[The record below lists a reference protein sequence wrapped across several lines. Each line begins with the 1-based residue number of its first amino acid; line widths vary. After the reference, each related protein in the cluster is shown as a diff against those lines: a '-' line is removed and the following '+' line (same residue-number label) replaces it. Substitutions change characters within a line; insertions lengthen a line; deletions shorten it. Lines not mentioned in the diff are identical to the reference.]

1 MSQNHPY
8 RSSRTGY
15 RSQDDFYEDPGSQYT
30 GQRDVY
36 QRPEDLP
43 HPQSYQPSSRDQP
56 SSRAMETHTSLRP
69 DVLNILDSCG
79 LEPSDLSLLA
89 EMPEDLI
96 TVETLPHL
104 LKKLRD
110 SKKPGPVPPA
120 SASHFTTSAPAP
132 APLPAYERKRL
143 STSTE
148 YRPVHSPHPAP
159 ASSRN
164 LRETWQDH
172 NLDQR
177 HTSVSAHHSRQG
189 VTSSYAVEYGHS
201 RRKNLHHDHS
211 ASYGAEPRQ
220 GRISASSRRD
230 IDYRQKPVVDDGEPP
245 YFPKKDVHHT
255 LPSKKEA
262 SDFHGRTPSVFP
274 YACQLCNMVVLS
286 NKDWNQHVN
295 TAQHADSQ
303 LKLLQRY
310 PAWDCHISSVRSG
323 DDDHP
328 PTRPTAHD
336 RAKTTAHDRAK
347 TTAHDRAKTARPQK
361 RSSQSMEGPPKNEKR
376 PNLKK
381 VKEKPKIVGKVI
393 SVKYAAKSIDEEYIR
408 RLLGQFGAIIK
419 IIMFPSLAFVEM
431 GSNDQAGD
439 IEKYFTSN
447 PLEVEGSQVVFTIS
461 EAFKFLKSSKVVC
474 FSPLPA
480 GEGLTSEL
488 TAIAKR
494 FGPVKNTLFL
504 PSRAYVEMTNAADAE
519 AMVNHHASQPL
530 KLKGTVIQ
538 VDYSS
543 EYETLKDCAPEKSTK
558 CKSPEKHTR
567 RSHRSRSQS
576 RSPRRKSRDRK
587 DSKETTHSSQSQ
599 KDSKERTHSS
609 SHHRSSSAPKE
620 EKPKGKSQDSPPKP
634 VPRKVSEGKAST
646 DKEGK
651 TSEEVKPP
659 GALEAHNSDS
669 DSDLEGVAVIAED
682 DEMEG
687 VEILDAVDS
696 DGIEVEEEDD
706 EQVASRDGDQDGEQE
721 TEEAEVQEKAAGE
734 VESEPA
740 EEKLPSE
747 GSNRVSRSEKS
758 EACEES
764 TESGALVSSSSKEE
778 HKAQRTAEGSEKGET
793 HSQSEKEVIEV
804 TSGGDQENE
813 ELNESTAQDVEDTAG
828 NKEEAPQDMED
839 GSAEMEQVADEEE
852 EFDFPESL
860 ENLIT
865 LDEIDDE
872 DSSDEQ
878 DAKKSQS
885 SVLDQRVICLRN
897 LPQAYY
903 TDEEFWKIGKRY
915 GKVARY
921 FLIRNRCEGFIEM
934 ENGDDAK
941 KAVSDL
947 TRRKFIFHN
956 YALEVALSWKYK
968 KLVNAWVPEPEKKDK
983 HQCSKSSESRER
995 SRSRS
1000 SSKSKSQSK
1009 QSPTE
1014 SKDKKSD
1021 QNKKLREDSEAS
1033 AEKPSET
1040 SKNQEKSSP
1049 NKDSSQKAG
1058 EESQSPVREESVST
1072 DKAATN
1078 KETTVAQP
1086 IKAKQDEDDGLSQY
1100 QPNNPVGQ
1108 EFVRPVV
1115 GYFCNLC
1122 NIIYATEEE
1131 AKNEHCSSLPHFQKF
1146 KEHLEKTKT

>member
-1 MSQNHPY
+1 
-8 RSSRTGY
+8 
-15 RSQDDFYEDPGSQYT
+15 
-30 GQRDVY
+30 
-36 QRPEDLP
+36 
-43 HPQSYQPSSRDQP
+43 
-56 SSRAMETHTSLRP
+56 
-69 DVLNILDSCG
+69 
-79 LEPSDLSLLA
+79 
-89 EMPEDLI
+89 
-96 TVETLPHL
+96 
-104 LKKLRD
+104 
-110 SKKPGPVPPA
+110 
-120 SASHFTTSAPAP
+120 
-132 APLPAYERKRL
+132 
-143 STSTE
+143 
-148 YRPVHSPHPAP
+148 
-159 ASSRN
+159 
-164 LRETWQDH
+164 
-172 NLDQR
+172 
-177 HTSVSAHHSRQG
+177 
-189 VTSSYAVEYGHS
+189 
-201 RRKNLHHDHS
+201 
-211 ASYGAEPRQ
+211 
-220 GRISASSRRD
+220 
-230 IDYRQKPVVDDGEPP
+230 
-245 YFPKKDVHHT
+245 
-255 LPSKKEA
+255 
-262 SDFHGRTPSVFP
+262 
-274 YACQLCNMVVLS
+274 
-286 NKDWNQHVN
+286 
-295 TAQHADSQ
+295 
-303 LKLLQRY
+303 
-310 PAWDCHISSVRSG
+310 
-323 DDDHP
+323 
-328 PTRPTAHD
+328 
-336 RAKTTAHDRAK
+336 
-347 TTAHDRAKTARPQK
+347 
-361 RSSQSMEGPPKNEKR
+361 MEGPSKNEKR
-376 PNLKK
+376 PNMKK
-381 VKEKPKIVGKVI
+381 VKENPKIVGKVI
-393 SVKYAAKSIDEEYIR
+393 SVKYSAKSIDEDYIR
-408 RLLGQFGAIIK
+408 RLLGQFGAIVK

-439 IEKYFTSN
+439 IEKYFASN
-447 PLEVEGSQVVFTIS
+447 PLEVEGGQVVFAIS

-488 TAIAKR
+488 TAVAKR

-504 PSRAYVEMTNAADAE
+504 PSRAYAEMTNAADAE

-538 VDYSS
+538 VDFSS
-543 EYETLKDCAPEKSTK
+543 EYETLKDCATK
-558 CKSPEKHTR
+558 CKSPEKHIRKSHSPR
-567 RSHRSRSQS
+567 RSHRSRSRS

-587 DSKETTHSSQSQ
+587 DSKETTRSSQSR

-609 SHHRSSSAPKE
+609 SHHQSSSAPRE

-634 VPRKVSEGKAST
+634 APQNVPEGKVGT
-646 DKEGK
+646 DKEEGK
-651 TSEEVKPP
+651 TSEEVKAP
-659 GALEAHNSDS
+659 GPLELHDSDS

-721 TEEAEVQEKAAGE
+721 AEEEEAEVQEKAAGE
-734 VESEPA
+734 VESHPTE
-740 EEKLPSE
+740 E
-747 GSNRVSRSEKS
+747 GSSRASRPEKS
-758 EACEES
+758 EVCEEV
-764 TESGALVSSSSKEE
+764 TDSGVLASFSSKEE
-778 HKAQRTAEGSEKGET
+778 DEAPHAAEVSEKGET
-793 HSQSEKEVIEV
+793 HPQSEKEVIEV
-804 TSGGDQENE
+804 TSAGDQENE
-813 ELNESTAQDVEDTAG
+813 ELDESTAQDVEDTAG
-828 NKEEAPQDMED
+828 DKEETPQDVED
-839 GSAEMEQVADEEE
+839 GSAEMEQVADEED

-878 DAKKSQS
+878 DAKNSQS
-885 SVLDQRVICLRN
+885 SVFDQRVICLRN

-947 TRRKFIFHN
+947 TRRKFVFHG

-983 HQCSKSSESRER
+983 QQSSKRSESRER

-1000 SSKSKSQSK
+1000 RSKSKSQSK
-1009 QSPTE
+1009 QSPAE

-1021 QNKKLREDSEAS
+1021 QNKKNLEDSEAL
-1033 AEKPSET
+1033 AEKSSET
-1040 SKNQEKSSP
+1040 SKNQEICSP
-1049 NKDSSQKAG
+1049 HKDSSQTAG

-1072 DKAATN
+1072 DKTAAD
-1078 KETTVAQP
+1078 KDATVGQP

-1131 AKNEHCSSLPHFQKF
+1131 AKNEHCSSPSHFQKF